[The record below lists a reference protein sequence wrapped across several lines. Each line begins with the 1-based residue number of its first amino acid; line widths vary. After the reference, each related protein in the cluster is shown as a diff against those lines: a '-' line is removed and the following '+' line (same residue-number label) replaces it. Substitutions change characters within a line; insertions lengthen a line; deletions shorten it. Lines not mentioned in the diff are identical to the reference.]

1 LEVHFAQGAEG
12 FFALF
17 IVEVV
22 NEQHP
27 VEVIYFV
34 LKEAGFYFVGFFR
47 NFVAFEVNA
56 YEVNGFGPGYF
67 P

>member
-1 LEVHFAQGAEG
+1 MEVHFAQGAEG
-12 FFALF
+12 FFALL

-34 LKEAGFYFVGFFR
+34 LKEAGFYFVGFF
-47 NFVAFEVNA
+47 
-56 YEVNGFGPGYF
+56 
-67 P
+67 